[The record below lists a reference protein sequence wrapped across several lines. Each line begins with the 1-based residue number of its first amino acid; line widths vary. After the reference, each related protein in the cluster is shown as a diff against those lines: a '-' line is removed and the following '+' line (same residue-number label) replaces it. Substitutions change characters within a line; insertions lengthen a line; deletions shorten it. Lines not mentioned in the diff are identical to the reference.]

1 MSMQNC
7 QLLWVCYTNF
17 VEWKGTKFDWNQ
29 ARAFLVTAEEGSL
42 SAAARALGLTQPTLS
57 RQVAGIED
65 ALGVTLFERSSRALL
80 LTRAGTELLEHFR
93 SMGEAANR
101 ISIAA
106 TGQSQSITG
115 HVAIAATN
123 LLATQYLP
131 SILASMRVLAPEL
144 QVEIVTSNQL
154 SDLRRREADIAI
166 RHARPQDEALF
177 AKKLPDRTATLFASR
192 DYLASVGNPSKPE
205 DFRSLQFVGFEHPEH
220 LLGLMASRG
229 LDLTRANFNLCTASG
244 TMSVELMRHG
254 LGIGVLPNEIAD
266 AYDELVVAWDGFEP
280 IQVETWLVAHRE
292 LRTNPSIRLV
302 FDLLAEGLSQKGK
315 RLRRH

>member
-1 MSMQNC
+1 M
-7 QLLWVCYTNF
+7 
-17 VEWKGTKFDWNQ
+17 EWKGTTFDWNQ

-57 RQVAGIED
+57 RQVAGIEE
-65 ALGVTLFERSSRALL
+65 ALGVTLFERTSRALL
-80 LTRAGTELLEHFR
+80 LTQAGTQLLQHFR
-93 SMGEAANR
+93 TMGDAANR

-131 SILASMRVLAPEL
+131 AILAELRTMAPDL

-166 RHARPQDEALF
+166 RHARPQDDALF
-177 AKKLPDRTATLFASR
+177 AKRLPDRTATLYASKS
-192 DYLASVGNPSKPE
+192 YLASVGNPSKAE
-205 DFRSLQFVGFEHPEH
+205 EFRSLQFVGFDHPDH

-229 LDLTRANFNLCTASG
+229 LELTRANFNLCTASG
-244 TMSVELMRHG
+244 TLSVELMRQG
-254 LGIGVLPNEIAD
+254 LGIGILPDEIAKE
-266 AYDELVVAWDGFEP
+266 YEELVVAWDGFAP
-280 IQVETWLVAHRE
+280 IEVETWLVAHRE

-302 FDLLAEGLSQKGK
+302 FDLLADELSRKG
-315 RLRRH
+315 LRRSL

>member
-1 MSMQNC
+1 M
-7 QLLWVCYTNF
+7 
-17 VEWKGTKFDWNQ
+17 EWKGTSFDWNQ

-57 RQVAGIED
+57 RQVAGIEE

-80 LTRAGTELLEHFR
+80 LTQAGTQLLQHFQT
-93 SMGEAANR
+93 MGDAANR

-106 TGQSQSITG
+106 TGQSQSFTG

-131 SILASMRVLAPEL
+131 PILAEL
-144 QVEIVTSNQL
+144 QMVAPDLQIEIVTSNQI

-177 AKKLPDRTATLFASR
+177 AKRLPDRTATLYASR
-192 DYLASVGNPSKPE
+192 TYLAAAGYPSKPE
-205 DFRSLQFVGFEHPEH
+205 DFSSLQFVGFEHPEH

-229 LDLTRANFNLCTASG
+229 LNLTRANFNLCTASG
-244 TMSVELMRHG
+244 TMSVELMRQG
-254 LGIGVLPNEIAD
+254 LGIGVLPDEIAKF
-266 AYDELVVAWDGFEP
+266 YDELVVAWSDFTPVE
-280 IQVETWLVAHRE
+280 VETWLVAHRE

-302 FDLLAEGLSQKGK
+302 FDLLVEELSRKG
-315 RLRRH
+315 LRRVKE